1 MYSIKEYDLF
11 IFDFDG
17 TIIDTELYHYQ
28 AWKNVL
34 NKEII
39 DFNLSEDNYFRMNHH
54 LDTNTFRNFLKDK
67 YELHNYDKLYKQ
79 KGIEYKKLIE
89 HHELEY
95 MDNIIS
101 FFKLIKKHNKELVMV
116 TNSSKFTINLFLNKY
131 SELNVFDEI
140 YTKENFKHRKPNP
153 ECYQFIVQKYKNKK
167 MIGFEDS
174 LVGIHALCQVKEIDA
189 FHILNKN
196 MHYYYNDYIKENYNI
211 TQIKNYSVFEF

>member
-1 MYSIKEYDLF
+1 MYFSLNFNVYLNI
-11 IFDFDG
+11 IIQ
-17 TIIDTELYHYQ
+17 TILITLVYSFVVIY
-28 AWKNVL
+28 
-34 NKEII
+34 
-39 DFNLSEDNYFRMNHH
+39 FNLSEDNYFRMNHH

-131 SELNVFDEI
+131 SELNVFDKI

-153 ECYQFIVQKYKNKK
+153 ECYQFIVQKY
-167 MIGFEDS
+167 
-174 LVGIHALCQVKEIDA
+174 
-189 FHILNKN
+189 
-196 MHYYYNDYIKENYNI
+196 I
-211 TQIKNYSVFEF
+211 TFCK